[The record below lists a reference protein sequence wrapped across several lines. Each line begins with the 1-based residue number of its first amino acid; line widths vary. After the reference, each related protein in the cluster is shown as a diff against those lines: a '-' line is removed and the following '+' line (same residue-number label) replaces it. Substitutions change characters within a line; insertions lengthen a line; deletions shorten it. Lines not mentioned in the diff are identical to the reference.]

1 MKITIILFMNAR
13 RTASYIAMCNFEY
26 NYIRPCQVTQKELM
40 TRELM
45 TKILY
50 TCTNHGLSS
59 IYMYLSI

>member
-1 MKITIILFMNAR
+1 MKITIIIIVHECKAYSEL
-13 RTASYIAMCNFEY
+13 AMCNLEY

-50 TCTNHGLSS
+50 PS
-59 IYMYLSI
+59 IYQPWPFVDISL